1 MFILVGRDSESTWNK
16 HADVK
21 DYIHHFKP
29 IKKEKRN
36 DDMSGELN
44 EQIMP

>member
-1 MFILVGRDSESTWNK
+1 MFTLVGRDSKSAWNK

-21 DYIHHFKP
+21 A
-29 IKKEKRN
+29 KKKKKKN